1 MEIKRVPVSLYAE
14 STPNPSVMKFVA
26 NKMLIEQDHVEF
38 RNIEEAQPSPLAVQ
52 LFHFPFV
59 KEVFISSN
67 FVALHKFNVVEWDD
81 VAQEVRQFLTEW
93 ITSGKPIL
101 TGPVAPRKDE
111 TSGVQAI
118 TMGDMPTDLGEIEQR
133 IVEILDEYVRP
144 AVAQDGGNIAFVG
157 YANKVVS
164 VQLQGACSGCPSS
177 TMTLQTGIKN
187 ILQRMLP
194 TLVDDVVAA

>member
-52 LFHFPFV
+52 PFHFPFV

-118 TMGDMPTDLGEIEQR
+118 TMDDMPTDLGEIEQR